1 MAQVRVAE
9 GGCQQWLAACH
20 HGFEAGQL
28 LKVVHQRLQA
38 VDALLLHKAKH
49 RPPQGHFGSSRNDRA
64 QIHRSD

>member
-1 MAQVRVAE
+1 MA
-9 GGCQQWLAACH
+9 GCH

-38 VDALLLHKAKH
+38 VDALLLHKAQH
-49 RPPQGHFGSSRNDRA
+49 GAPQGHFGSSRNDGS